1 MAKSKCQV
9 GSCSRDARYKIN
21 NENQFVKVNCKR
33 TFIYDNMKAYD
44 IYTKN
49 RQKVLNEIQKEDD
62 KFYNDPQ
69 SGINNILG
77 L

>member
-1 MAKSKCQV
+1 LLNRAKQADKLLRWETDS
-9 GSCSRDARYKIN
+9 
-21 NENQFVKVNCKR
+21 ENQFVTVNGKR

-49 RQKVLNEIQKEDD
+49 RQKILNEIQKEDD
-62 KFYNDPQ
+62 IFYNDPQ
-69 SGINNILG
+69 NGINNILG